1 MVVGRSKPVLD
12 QTNTFWEAVLNER
25 NERFVESEPKA
36 DPGASETHRETYNP
50 WSVVS
55 LVFEHLVDQGLHPVL
70 GESGDPGSP
79 ARELLVALG
88 IEPRA
93 EGNREVMKR
102 VHAQL
107 GELRTAVFETP

>member
-1 MVVGRSKPVLD
+1 M
-12 QTNTFWEAVLNER
+12 NER
-25 NERFVESEPKA
+25 IDRFAESEPKA
-36 DPGASETHRETYNP
+36 DPVGTKAAAVVHNETYNP

-70 GESGDPGSP
+70 GESGDPGAP
-79 ARELLVALG
+79 ARELLAALG

-107 GELRTAVFETP
+107 DELRAAVFETP

>member
-1 MVVGRSKPVLD
+1 MD
-12 QTNTFWEAVLNER
+12 TTWEAVLNER
-25 NERFVESEPKA
+25 IEQYVAFEAKG
-36 DPGASETHRETYNP
+36 DPGSGQTHHETHADTHSETYNP
-50 WSVVS
+50 WSVVN

-70 GESGDPGSP
+70 GESGDPSGP
-79 ARELLVALG
+79 ARDLLAAQG

-107 GELRTAVFETP
+107 DELRTAVFETP